1 MARQSEVV
9 RRGGLSHDTYAARRK
24 GGRVGQRAGAAPASG
39 FERLEERMM
48 MSAVRPDAAFIGTD
62 LGVGDDRSYPTTGS
76 AGYSLGFNT
85 PINFFGSLYS
95 GVFVNNNGHVSLG
108 ARNSFYFNYGLESLT
123 AKMIAPFYA
132 NVDTRFTA
140 GNTARYGRGTVDGR
154 AAFGV
159 TWTNIGYYP
168 NTATQAPR
176 NSFQL
181 VLVDRSDVASGAF
194 DIEFNYDKI
203 QWESGTSAGGGSD
216 GLGGSGA
223 RAGWTFGTNSPGTL
237 FQMAGS
243 GVAGSFLDTNM
254 AQGLVHNSF
263 MSGVDGRYVYRF
275 RAGTWIDDPS
285 TGAVNNV
292 PVLNLPADQVLVE
305 AADGTTRLNLGAS
318 FADPDADLWNVTVDY
333 GDGSGPVPVAW
344 NAGKGFNL
352 DHTYLREGNYTVTV
366 TVDDGKGGVATGTV
380 GVAIQDLTAPL
391 VLGVVMVPTVHEN
404 ESTELSLLLGSDP
417 DSNRYTYRWEGSGT
431 AAGAKFHFLAP
442 DNGTYTVRLTVT
454 DPSGNAS
461 SVDVPVVVHNV
472 NPTASGFW
480 GATLL
485 NEGGTL
491 SVALSGA
498 DDASPVDLLAG
509 LTYSFDLDG
518 DGVFEITGGSSST
531 ASHVFNDNGLHLVR
545 ARVTDKDGGYSEYE
559 KWVTVLNVAP
569 VASGL
574 SHSGNVDEGGTVSF
588 SLNGVSDPSSADI
601 TAGLTYD
608 FDLDGDGVFE
618 LSSASA
624 NASRLYSNSGTYL
637 VRARVTDKD
646 GGSTEYQSVVTVRN
660 VAPVS
665 SGLSGPSS
673 ANEGQAL
680 SFSLGLATDPSAADT
695 AAGFTYSFDFDGDGV
710 FEFSGPSATQNHLF
724 DDNGV
729 YTVRA
734 RVTDQDGGYTEY
746 SAVVTV
752 HNVAPCMGFFTDN
765 NPVAEGSLVTLSF
778 GGMVDPSG
786 ADTVAGFTYSYDFN
800 NDGVFDLVTK
810 SASATYRYDDN
821 GTYTVRG
828 RVTDKDGGY
837 TDYLNEVE
845 VYNVAP
851 TADLSAVGA
860 VIEGSMVTIGL
871 NGATDPS
878 GADLAAGLTYSFDL
892 NNDGVYE
899 ITGTAAT
906 VTRTW
911 AQDGSYIVKARV
923 SDKDGAHTD
932 YTATIVVDNAAPVVS
947 GFTSSAASFGRVSQG
962 ESVWVSGSFTDA
974 GKLDRHT
981 AVIDWGDGTT
991 SKVSVYGSNGRG
1003 GFFGTHV
1010 YKQGGMYTMSLKV
1023 TDDASL
1029 PGVGNA
1035 TAGAIISG
1043 VGLHDGVLHIIGT
1056 NDKDKVSISK
1066 DGRDGLKVK
1075 TDLTRRDTVFSSASV
1090 REIRAVLGG
1099 GRDSFEVDS
1108 KVTQTVYL
1116 NGVRYTSGSG
1126 PSRRDRYDGNYD
1138 SATSSLFSDRLV
1150 A

>member
-24 GGRVGQRAGAAPASG
+24 GGRVGQAGAAPASG
-39 FERLEERMM
+39 FERLEERML
-48 MSAVRPDAAFIGTD
+48 MSAVRPDAAFMATD

-76 AGYSLGFNT
+76 AGVSLGFGT

-132 NVDTRFTA
+132 NVDTRFTTA
-140 GNTARYGRGTVDGR
+140 NTARYGRGTVDGR

-159 TWTNIGYYP
+159 TWTNVGYYP
-168 NTATQAPR
+168 NTSTQVPR

-203 QWESGTSAGGGSD
+203 QWESGTSAGGGTT
-216 GLGGSGA
+216 GLGGDGA
-223 RAGWTFGTNSPGTL
+223 RAGWTFGTNAPGTL
-237 FQMAGS
+237 FEMAGS
-243 GVAGSFLDTNM
+243 GEAGSFLDTNM

-305 AADGTTRLNLGAS
+305 AADGTTHLNLGAS

-344 NAGKGFNL
+344 NASKGFNL

-366 TVDDGKGGVATGTV
+366 TVDDGKGGVATGSM
-380 GVAIQDLTAPL
+380 GVAVQDVTAPL

-417 DSNRYTYRWEGSGT
+417 DSGGYTYQWEGSGT
-431 AAGAKFHFLAP
+431 ADVDKFHFLAR

-472 NPTASGFW
+472 NPTASGFS

-491 SVALSGA
+491 SVALGGA

-518 DGVFEITGGSSST
+518 DGVFEITGSSSAT
-531 ASHVFNDNGLHLVR
+531 ASHTFNDNGVHLVR

-569 VASGL
+569 AATGL
-574 SHSGNVDEGGTVSF
+574 GHSGNVDEGGAVSF
-588 SLNGVSDPSSADI
+588 SLAGVGDPSPADI
-601 TAGLTYD
+601 AAGLTYD

-618 LSSASA
+618 VSGASA
-624 NASRLYSNSGTYL
+624 TASVLYADSGTYL
-637 VRARVTDKD
+637 VRARVSDKD
-646 GGSTEYQSVVTVRN
+646 GGSTEYQAAVTVRN

-665 SGLSGPSS
+665 SGLSGASS

-680 SFSLGLATDPSAADT
+680 TFSLGLATDPSPADT
-695 AAGFTYSFDFDGDGV
+695 AAGFTYSFDFNGDGV
-710 FEFSGPSATQNHLF
+710 FEFSGTSATESHMF

-734 RVTDQDGGYTEY
+734 RVADRDGAYTEY
-746 SAVVTV
+746 SRVVTV
-752 HNVAPCMGFFTDN
+752 HNVAPHMGFFTDN

-800 NDGVFDLVTK
+800 NDGVFDVV
-810 SASATYRYDDN
+810 SRSPSATYRYDDN
-821 GTYTVRG
+821 GLYTVRG

-851 TADLSAVGA
+851 TADLSVVGSST
-860 VIEGSMVTIGL
+860 EGNVVTLGL
-871 NGATDPS
+871 NGATDRS
-878 GADLAAGLTYSFDL
+878 GADRAAGLTYSFDL
-892 NNDGVYE
+892 DNDGVYE

-911 AQDGSYIVKARV
+911 AQDGTYTVRARV
-923 SDKDGAHTD
+923 SDKDGGQTV
-932 YTATIVVDNAAPVVS
+932 YTSSIVVANAAPVVT

-962 ESVWVSGSFTDA
+962 EAVSVSGSFTDA

-991 SKVSVYGSNGRG
+991 SKVSVYEGSGRG
-1003 GFFGTHV
+1003 SFFGTHV
-1010 YKQGGMYTMSLKV
+1010 YKQGGIYTVSLKV
-1023 TDDASL
+1023 SDDASL
-1029 PGVGNA
+1029 PGVGKA
-1035 TAGAIISG
+1035 TAGAIVSG
-1043 VGLHDGVLHIIGT
+1043 VGLHDGVLHVVGT
-1056 NDKDKVSISK
+1056 NGSDKVSISK

-1075 TDLTRRDTVFSSASV
+1075 TDLTKRDAVFGSASV
-1090 REIRAVLGG
+1090 REIRAVMGG
-1099 GRDSFEVDS
+1099 GRDSFDVDS
-1108 KVTQTVYL
+1108 KVSQPVYL
-1116 NGVRYTSGSG
+1116 NGVRYANDSG
-1126 PSRRDRYDGNYD
+1126 PSRRDRYDSNYA
-1138 SATSSLFSDRLV
+1138 SATSSLFSDRRV